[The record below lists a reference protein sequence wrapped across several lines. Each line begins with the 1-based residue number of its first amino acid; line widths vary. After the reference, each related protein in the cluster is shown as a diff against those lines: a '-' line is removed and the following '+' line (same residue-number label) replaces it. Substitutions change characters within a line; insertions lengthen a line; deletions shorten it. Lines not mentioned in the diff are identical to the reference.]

1 MSNNNN
7 TRPSAL
13 AETRGCYQLAKWQEA
28 WETERKRDKEREAA
42 WDREIE
48 RERERERRIEAAWE
62 REMQRERERERL
74 TEAAWER
81 EMARMQ
87 EREREREREREH
99 FRQQRVRERE
109 RLAHDAGTGR
119 LWAFSSQIS
128 LVFQRPDIPRCVLLH
143 QPKRRG
149 VETA

>member
-1 MSNNNN
+1 MTPNG
-7 TRPSAL
+7 RKQ
-13 AETRGCYQLAKWQEA
+13 G
-28 WETERKRDKEREAA
+28 WEDERERDKEREAA

-99 FRQQRVRERE
+99 FAQQVRVMLAQERE
-109 RLAHDAGTGR
+109 RLAQNAGTGR
-119 LWAFSSQIS
+119 LW
-128 LVFQRPDIPRCVLLH
+128 
-143 QPKRRG
+143 
-149 VETA
+149 